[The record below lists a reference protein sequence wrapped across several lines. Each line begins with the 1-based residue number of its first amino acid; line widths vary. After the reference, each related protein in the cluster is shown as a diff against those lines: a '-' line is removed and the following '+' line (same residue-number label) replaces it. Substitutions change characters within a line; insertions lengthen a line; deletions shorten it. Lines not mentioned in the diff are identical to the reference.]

1 MVARTIIVFA
11 CVSSKHA
18 WIDPNENNV
27 QARLEVIRKT
37 SFGDFIFGHAIKPI
51 KDSVH
56 EFRFKKGHVHVI
68 SYFTYLL
75 VVRLEVFDLGFLAA
89 LNSSVILGCMPG

>member
-37 SFGDFIFGHAIKPI
+37 SFGDFIFGHAIKP
-51 KDSVH
+51 KKYSAH
-56 EFRFKKGHVHVI
+56 EFLFKEGHVI
-68 SYFTYLL
+68 SYFTHLL

>member
-51 KDSVH
+51 KDSAH
-56 EFRFKKGHVHVI
+56 EFRFKNVI
-68 SYFTYLL
+68 
-75 VVRLEVFDLGFLAA
+75 
-89 LNSSVILGCMPG
+89 

>member
-27 QARLEVIRKT
+27 QARLEVIGKT

-51 KDSVH
+51 RDSAH
-56 EFRFKKGHVHVI
+56 EFSFKKGNVVV
-68 SYFTYLL
+68 SCFTYLL